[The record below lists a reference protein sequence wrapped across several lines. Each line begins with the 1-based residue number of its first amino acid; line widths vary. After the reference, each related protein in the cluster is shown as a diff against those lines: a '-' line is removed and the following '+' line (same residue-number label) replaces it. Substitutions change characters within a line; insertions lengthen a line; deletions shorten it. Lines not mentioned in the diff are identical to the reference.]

1 MPGEVWLFLPVLGAP
16 LLHAPVLKFDWLRPL
31 RRPLDGG
38 RSWRGRRVFGDNKTW
53 RGALVMAT
61 GVFVATLA
69 LWPIDAWHDE
79 LPAPVQDA
87 GPLVMGM
94 LLALGTVLAELPN
107 SFLKRR
113 LNIAPGTQRRSAGG
127 WALTL
132 VDQFDI
138 VLGIYLACLPVW
150 AMPIGTL
157 AAGIV
162 VVTAVHLVL
171 NVAGY
176 ALGARTAPI

>member
-16 LLHAPVLKFDWLRPL
+16 LLHAPVLTFDWLLAL

-38 RSWRGRRVFGDNKTW
+38 RTLGGKRVFGDNKTW
-53 RGALVMAT
+53 RGALVMAA
-61 GVFVATLA
+61 GVLLATLA
-69 LWPIDAWHDE
+69 LWPLDAWREE
-79 LPAPVQDA
+79 LPQPVQDA
-87 GPLVMGM
+87 GPLLIGL

-113 LNIAPGTQRRSAGG
+113 LGIAPGAQRRSPAG
-127 WALTL
+127 WVLTL

-150 AMPIGTL
+150 AMPAGTL
-157 AAGIV
+157 LAGIV

>member
-16 LLHAPVLKFDWLRPL
+16 LLHAPVLTFDWLQSL

-38 RSWRGRRVFGDNKTW
+38 RTWRGKRLFGDNKTW

-61 GVFVATLA
+61 GVLLATLA
-69 LWPIDAWHDE
+69 LWPLDAWRDE
-79 LPAPVQDA
+79 LPRAVRDA
-87 GPLVMGM
+87 GPLVIGL

-113 LNIAPGTQRRSAGG
+113 LGIAPGTQRRSPTG

-132 VDQFDI
+132 VDQADI

-157 AAGIV
+157 AAGIA
-162 VVTAVHLVL
+162 VVTVVHLVL